1 MLPVLE
7 ELLGLLGSLR
17 RAPGHGCD
25 ERANESPES
34 AGNCNMLVPLKPME
48 DTHVELCALMPDG
61 ERVIMQPLVFQA
73 LLVFPSSVA
82 EG

>member
-1 MLPVLE
+1 
-7 ELLGLLGSLR
+7 
-17 RAPGHGCD
+17 
-25 ERANESPES
+25 
-34 AGNCNMLVPLKPME
+34 MLVPLKPME

-61 ERVIMQPLVFQA
+61 ERMITQPLVFQA